1 MNFTSDTEV
10 EKVLSA
16 SQLEVF
22 EEKGWLVIPKFFSAA
37 EVREIAA
44 STDEL
49 QKAPE
54 VVGRHMVYHEQSLI
68 DPSQK
73 LIHRIENFVPF
84 FPDFA
89 KLALSGKL
97 MASVE
102 QLFGSKACFFK
113 DKLNFKMPGGSAFEG
128 HQDQQAGWSIYAPIF
143 ITALVSIDPAT
154 VENGCLWIADIP
166 RIRSLIGTEW
176 KPLTREEMAAF
187 PVHVIPTEPGDVV
200 FFDSFVPHG
209 SKPNFSSQTRRIVY
223 FTYNSASAGDQCAR
237 YFADKRASF
246 PPDIEREPGKEYK
259 FRV

>member
-1 MNFTSDTEV
+1 MNSRPIAEMGN
-10 EKVLSA
+10 VLSA
-16 SQLEVF
+16 SQLDFF
-22 EEKGWLVIPKFFSAA
+22 EGKGWLVVPKFFSAA
-37 EVREIAA
+37 EALGIAA

-68 DPSQK
+68 DPSQR
-73 LIHRIENFVPF
+73 LIHRIENFVPY

-113 DKLNFKMPGGSAFEG
+113 DKLNFKMPGGSAFEA
-128 HQDQQAGWSIYAPIF
+128 HQDQQAGWSVYAPIF
-143 ITALVSIDPAT
+143 ITAMVSIDRAT

-166 RIRSLIGTEW
+166 RIRSLIGAEW
-176 KPLTREEMAAF
+176 KPLTREEMQTF
-187 PVHVIPTEPGDVV
+187 PMQIVSTEPGDVV

-209 SKPNFSSQTRRIVY
+209 SKPNFSHQMRRIIY
-223 FTYNSASAGDQCAR
+223 FTYNPASAGDLCAK
-237 YFADKRASF
+237 YFADKRANF